1 MSETTAAAEQTASGE
16 LEFGADLETEPGQ
29 DREES
34 ENTEDQSEQT
44 TEEVGVAP
52 SSTQTAEDST
62 SDDVTADFDPM
73 SVDWTR
79 LRQDQIPAEYQPIW
93 RTARRLQSR
102 SDREINKAKEVQQ
115 DSQRIYENQRTQP
128 EAQAQTQTFPVR
140 AGQSDPILEAFG
152 YQTGQAGY
160 DEASTVLGIAQT
172 VVQPMQSEIQT
183 LRGLVTAL
191 QQGYGNITEQ
201 GRETADKAAEN
212 EYDNAVEEFGEE
224 TIDMYWEEVK
234 VLRGKPNRFGDGPH
248 TISSVL
254 QMLSG
259 RPAEKSAE
267 LKTTART
274 NKRKAQRKTKPQSS
288 AAPEIV
294 DETADK
300 TREQTIAEL
309 ESNGW

>member
-1 MSETTAAAEQTASGE
+1 MSEITAAADQSASGE
-16 LEFGADLETEPGQ
+16 IEFGADLEAEPGQ
-29 DREES
+29 DRETP
-34 ENTEDQSEQT
+34 ENIEDQSEET
-44 TEEVGVAP
+44 TEEVGEVSP
-52 SSTQTAEDST
+52 ESSTEEDST
-62 SDDVTADFDPM
+62 VDFDPM

-102 SDREINKAKEVQQ
+102 SDREINKAREIQQ
-115 DSQRIYENQRTQP
+115 ESQRIQERQSIQS
-128 EAQAQTQTFPVR
+128 EESKQTQTIALP
-140 AGQSDPILEAFG
+140 GQTDPILEAFG
-152 YQTGQAGY
+152 YQSGQAGY

-172 VVQPMQSEIQT
+172 VVQPMQAELQT

-191 QQGYGNITEQ
+191 QQGYGSITEQ
-201 GRETADKAAEN
+201 SRQSADKEAEKEYAA
-212 EYDNAVEEFGEE
+212 AVAEFGEE

-234 VLRGKPNRFGDGPH
+234 VLRGKPNKSGDGLH

-254 QMLSG
+254 QLLSG

-288 AAPEIV
+288 ATPEMAN
-294 DETADK
+294 ESADK

-309 ESNGW
+309 EANGW